1 MDTNL
6 HIPEFEQ
13 MMVNTNLEDVYLNQL
28 FDIYHQ
34 QLLGNSD
41 AQIKLARRGISEQ
54 MIEQHQ
60 LGHCNRT
67 LHHYVDDADTVDGG
81 GFRGTL
87 QSLALIKPETG
98 HELLRGCIIEPLL
111 NEEGNIVAACGI
123 KLICPS
129 RPAPRIIQWFRYK
142 HYPFAVQFQLMTW
155 GKRYVH

>member
-6 HIPEFEQ
+6 HISEFEQ
-13 MMVNTNLEDVYLNQL
+13 MMVNANLEDVYINQL

-34 QLLGNSD
+34 RLLSNTE

-54 MIEQHQ
+54 IIKQYR
-60 LGHCNRT
+60 LGHCNRK
-67 LHHYVDDADTVDGG
+67 LHNYIDCADTVEGG

-87 QSLALIKPETG
+87 QSLALIKPTG
-98 HELLRGCIIEPLL
+98 HELLRGCIVEPVVDYD
-111 NEEGNIVAACGI
+111 GNIIAACGI

-142 HYPFAVQFQLMTW
+142 HYPFAVPFQLMTW
-155 GKRYVH
+155 GSRYVH